1 MSFALVLSPLSD
13 IVAVF
18 CYVIFFNIVTLFSFS
33 GGISLCYVF
42 IGAPSFTLYAIIA
55 SGGIIGFGALFDLLH
70 YAQCF
75 PSAPVTFSGC
85 YSFTVFCLLCLCSL
99 FLRYFVGVS
108 LWTLIAVLGL

>member
-1 MSFALVLSPLSD
+1 MSSALVLSPLSD

-18 CYVIFFNIVTLFSFS
+18 YYVIFFNIVTLFSFS

-75 PSAPVTFSGC
+75 PSAPLPSPGVTH
-85 YSFTVFCLLCLCSL
+85 LLCSAYYVCVL
-99 FLRYFVGVS
+99 FS
-108 LWTLIAVLGL
+108 